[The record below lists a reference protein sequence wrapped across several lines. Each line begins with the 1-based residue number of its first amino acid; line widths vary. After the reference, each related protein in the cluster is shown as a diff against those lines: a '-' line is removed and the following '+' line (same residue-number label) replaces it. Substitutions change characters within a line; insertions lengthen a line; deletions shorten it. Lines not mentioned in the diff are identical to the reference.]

1 MDYIEYEIDS
11 TYITV
16 SDSDLSPRDNPV
28 LDVGRTL
35 TNVVAAKIVE
45 CNIPFSY
52 YPVSDRPNVL
62 DAVPENRMTVIWPG
76 AIPVGGNPFIEIPPG
91 FYTGTTL
98 AATIQAL
105 LQTLVVG
112 VYPLSFL
119 QPATATCTF
128 NSLTGKFTFQ
138 IVQAPGVGGPTEAN
152 LLFALSGAQAAQPLP
167 LLLGFNG
174 NFIPTVVTGGGTT
187 FTWAAP
193 NIATVTGPN
202 CLYINSRILGN
213 ICKAYL
219 PEGLLVQGENS
230 PQMAMVPVN
239 VNPGGVIWWQDPAPN
254 ELFDTRNLFSLQR
267 LDFYITAGTDPRP
280 ISFNG
285 LGFQLKLIL
294 YIKNPEQSQ
303 SQAGTVAQNR
313 AVLQIRPT

>member
-11 TYITV
+11 TYIEV
-16 SDSDLSPRDNPV
+16 SDSALSPKDNPV

-35 TNVVAAKIVE
+35 TNIVAAKIVE

-52 YPVSDRPNVL
+52 YPITDRPNL
-62 DAVPENRMTVIWPG
+62 YDAQPENRITVFFAG
-76 AIPVGGNPFIEIPPG
+76 NNPFITIPPG
-91 FYTGTTL
+91 FYTGPTL
-98 AATIQAL
+98 ASTIQAL

-112 VYPLSFL
+112 VYALNFVA
-119 QPATATCTF
+119 PATATCTYS
-128 NSLTGKFTFQ
+128 SLTGKFTIQ
-138 IVQAPGVGGPTEAN
+138 INQGVGVGPTAVS
-152 LLFALSGAQAAQPLP
+152 LLFAFTTTTVLHPLAR
-167 LLLGFNG
+167 LLGFNS
-174 NFIPTVVTGGGTT
+174 NTVDAVVTGLDTT

-193 NIATVTGPN
+193 NVSSVTGPN
-202 CLYINSRILGN
+202 NLYINSRILGN

-239 VNPGGVIWWQDPAPN
+239 VNPGGIIWWQDPAPN

-267 LDFYITAGTDPRP
+267 LDFYITAGADPRP
-280 ISFNG
+280 LLFNG

-294 YIKNPEQSQ
+294 YIKNPEQSVSQ
-303 SQAGTVAQNR
+303 SGTIAQNR
-313 AVLQIRPT
+313 AVMQIRPT